1 MESTRLTRKTIDEID
16 EARQKDDFKKIEA
29 IFFVSGKFLTIP
41 ELISYSDLNPIIIRE
56 LIEKLEKKYD
66 KEDSAIEIVNHNNSW
81 KMDVKTEYSKIVSR
95 LATGSS
101 EFSKAEKETLAI
113 IAYKQPIK
121 QSVLVKIRSN
131 KAYDHIKKFL
141 DLGLIKKKRSG
152 HTYDVSLSDS
162 FYDYFNVEN
171 SEEGIFDRARDSKK
185 NDESRHIEEGKNNPL
200 KNIDGEMKNG

>member
-1 MESTRLTRKTIDEID
+1 MESTHNRKTIDEID
-16 EARQKDDFKKIEA
+16 EARQKDDLKKIEA
-29 IFFVSGKFLTIP
+29 IFFVSGKFLTIQ
-41 ELISYSDLNPIIIRE
+41 ELISCSDLNPIIIRE
-56 LIEKLEKKYD
+56 LIEELEKKYD
-66 KEDSAIEIVNHNNSW
+66 KEDSAIEIVKHNNSW
-81 KMDVKTEYSKIVSR
+81 KMDVKTEYSNIVSR

-101 EFSKAEKETLAI
+101 EFSRAEKETLAI

-141 DLGLIKKKRSG
+141 DLGLIKKKRNG
-152 HTYDVSLSDS
+152 HTYDVSLSDN

-185 NDESRHIEEGKNNPL
+185 NDESQHTEEGKSNSL
-200 KNIDGEMKNG
+200 KNINGEMKNG

>member
-1 MESTRLTRKTIDEID
+1 MESTHNRKTIDEID

-66 KEDSAIEIVNHNNSW
+66 KEDSAIEIVNHHNSW
-81 KMDVKTEYSKIVSR
+81 KMDVKTEYSNIVGR
-95 LATGSS
+95 LATGAS

-152 HTYDVSLSDS
+152 HTYDVSLSDN
-162 FYDYFNVEN
+162 FYDYFNIEN

-185 NDESRHIEEGKNNPL
+185 NDESQHIEEGKNNPL

>member
-1 MESTRLTRKTIDEID
+1 MESTHNRKTIDEID
-16 EARQKDDFKKIEA
+16 EARHKEDFKKIEA
-29 IFFVSGKFLTIP
+29 IFFVSGRFLTIQ
-41 ELISYSDLNPIIIRE
+41 ELISFSDLNPIIIRE
-56 LIEKLEKKYD
+56 LIEKLEEKYD
-66 KEDSAIEIVNHNNSW
+66 KEDSAIEIVKHNNSW
-81 KMDVKTEYSKIVSR
+81 KMDVKMEYSNIVSR

-131 KAYDHIKKFL
+131 KAYEHIKKFL
-141 DLGLIKKKRSG
+141 DLGLIKKKRNG
-152 HTYDVSLSDS
+152 HTYDVSLSDN

-185 NDESRHIEEGKNNPL
+185 NDESQHTEEDKNNPL
-200 KNIDGEMKNG
+200 KNINGEMKNG